1 MPLFLSLFL
10 GFVTLIVGPFAEKNI
25 FFILFFSLI
34 FSLFE
39 FLRGNILTG
48 FPWNLIAFSFSNQL
62 EILSI
67 ISLIGTY
74 GFNLFCIS
82 LFSSPAL
89 LLLRASIKEIIIS
102 IFFLLLL
109 IIFYIYGTYYGK
121 KFNSTKIVEHNYK
134 VRVIGSSISL
144 DRFYNNINAISIIE
158 ELIEISDPK
167 MFYPSKINRYCKNG
181 YLNNFLALFYSFS
194 IIFAFNASF
203 ASESKD
209 VNPVE
214 TSYINGWQNSD
225 SSIQGALTFYLKPG
239 FLTYWRNPGPLGLK
253 PHFDWSKSLN
263 IKKVTF
269 DWPIP
274 KIFNKFDTQIIGYE
288 DELIL
293 PIRIE
298 PKDTS
303 LPMTLHLE
311 LYF

>member
-1 MPLFLSLFL
+1 
-10 GFVTLIVGPFAEKNI
+10 
-25 FFILFFSLI
+25 
-34 FSLFE
+34 
-39 FLRGNILTG
+39 
-48 FPWNLIAFSFSNQL
+48 
-62 EILSI
+62 
-67 ISLIGTY
+67 
-74 GFNLFCIS
+74 
-82 LFSSPAL
+82 
-89 LLLRASIKEIIIS
+89 
-102 IFFLLLL
+102 
-109 IIFYIYGTYYGK
+109 
-121 KFNSTKIVEHNYK
+121 
-134 VRVIGSSISL
+134 
-144 DRFYNNINAISIIE
+144 
-158 ELIEISDPK
+158 
-167 MFYPSKINRYCKNG
+167 MFYPSKIIRYCKNS

-194 IIFAFNASF
+194 IIFAFNTGF
-203 ASESKD
+203 AFENND

-214 TSYINGWQNSD
+214 TNYINGWQNSD

-298 PKDTS
+298 PKNTS

-311 LYF
+311 LNFGVCSDVCIPVQEILLKIISKQFSREEKQIVRDAIGKVVVSKSNEEIMSNSCEVTKQNNQIIVKTSVDFKTEIHSDTLIFPDYLSNDLNITDLKVTRQRKKLLVTLYLSADMQKQIFERSLIRILVMKPKYEMELLACS